1 MSNPKMVIVGGGLAG
16 LSAGCYARVNDFD
29 VTIVEH
35 NLGLGGV
42 CTAWYRGAYLVDGCI
57 HWLTGGPFMEIYEEL
72 GIIPPVE
79 VRPLTEFATYRHARD
94 EWSISI
100 GRDLVKTADA
110 LRRLAPEDADEIA
123 RLFEAA
129 DHVAAV
135 SPPVTRA
142 PELAGLGERLRDLWQ
157 LRHDLGTFAHFRK
170 PVGRWIEE
178 DLKSPRSRAVFG
190 RLMPPETPAFFLLM
204 VLGYLERGW
213 LSRPIGGTARF
224 RDALIHHYR
233 ALGGEA
239 LVNTTVEEILVRDGR
254 ARGVRLTDG
263 TMLEGDVV
271 VSTSSVPESVFR
283 LLAGRYGTS
292 QWSDRMERWKMFR
305 PIVLASYGVG
315 LPFDD
320 QPSTLI
326 LDAIDPLTVGGPQ
339 QEYLYVRI
347 YNEDPSFAPPG
358 HTVVQTMVETDYDWW
373 ATQGSSYQHEK
384 DVVADRVAT
393 CIDRYLPGM
402 QAAVKMTDIA
412 TPLTFWRNAR
422 AWRGAFEGWL
432 PGSNIFTHVP
442 KTLPGLER
450 FCLAGQWV
458 EPGGGVPMAT
468 MSGRHVVEIICA
480 AQGRQFRASLAEHRV
495 AL

>member
-1 MSNPKMVIVGGGLAG
+1 MSNPKLVIVGGGLAG

-35 NLGLGGV
+35 NLSLGGV
-42 CTAWYRGAYLVDGCI
+42 CTAWHRGAYLVDGCI
-57 HWLTGGPFMEIYEEL
+57 HWLTGGPFMAIYEEL

-79 VRPLTEFATYRHARD
+79 VRPLEEFATYRHARD
-94 EWSISI
+94 KWSVSI
-100 GRDLVKTADA
+100 RRNLAETADA
-110 LRRLAPEDADEIA
+110 LCGLAPEDADEIA

-135 SPPVTRA
+135 SPPVTHA
-142 PELAGLGERLRDLWQ
+142 PELTGLAERLRDLWQ

-170 PVGRWIEE
+170 PVCQWIDE
-178 DLKSPRSRAVFG
+178 DLKSARTRAVFR
-190 RLMPPETPAFFLLM
+190 RLMPPETPTLFLLM
-204 VLGYLERGW
+204 VLGYLARGW

-224 RDALIHHYR
+224 RDALINRYY

-239 LVNTTVEEILVRDGR
+239 LVNTTVEEILVSGNR

-263 TMLEGDVV
+263 TILEADVV
-271 VSTSSVPESVFR
+271 VSTSSAPETVFR

-292 QWSDRMERWKMFR
+292 EWSNRMERWKMFR

-315 LPFDD
+315 RPFDD
-320 QPSTLI
+320 QPPTLI
-326 LDAIDPLTVGGPQ
+326 IDGIEPLTVGGPE
-339 QEYLYVRI
+339 QEYLYLRI
-347 YNEDPSFAPPG
+347 YNEDPSFAPAG

-373 ATQGSSYQHEK
+373 ATRGSSYQHQK
-384 DVVADRVAT
+384 DVVADRLLT
-393 CIDRYLPGM
+393 CIERYLPGTKT
-402 QAAVKMTDIA
+402 AVTMSDIA

-422 AWRGAFEGWL
+422 SWRGAFEGWL
-432 PGSNIFTHVP
+432 PGSNVFTHVP

-450 FCLAGQWV
+450 FYLAGQWV

-468 MSGRHVVEIICA
+468 MSGRHVVEIISA
-480 AQGRQFRASLAEHRV
+480 AWRRQFRPSLAEHHV
-495 AL
+495 AI

>member
-1 MSNPKMVIVGGGLAG
+1 MSNPKLVIVGGGLAG

-35 NLGLGGV
+35 NLELGGV
-42 CTAWYRGAYLVDGCI
+42 CTAWRRGGYLVDGCI
-57 HWLTGGPFMEIYEEL
+57 HWLTGGPYMEIYEEL

-79 VRPLTEFATYRHARD
+79 VRPLAEFATYRHARD
-94 EWSISI
+94 GWSVSI
-100 GRDLVKTADA
+100 GRDLAQTADA
-110 LRRLAPEDADEIA
+110 LRRLSPEDSDEIA
-123 RLFEAA
+123 RVFEAA
-129 DHVAAV
+129 DHVANL
-135 SPPVTRA
+135 SPPVTHA
-142 PELAGLGERLRDLWQ
+142 PELTGLGEQLRALWP
-157 LRHDLGTFAHFRK
+157 LRHDLGTLAHFRK
-170 PVGRWIEE
+170 PVGKWIDE

-190 RLMPPETPAFFLLM
+190 RLMPPEAPTFFLLM
-204 VLGYLERGW
+204 VLGYLGRGW

-224 RDALIHHYR
+224 RDALIQHYR
-233 ALGGEA
+233 ALGGA
-239 LVNTTVEEILVRDGR
+239 TLVNTTVEEILVSDGR

-263 TMLEGDVV
+263 TMLEADIV
-271 VSTSSVPESVFR
+271 VSTSSVPETVFR

-292 QWSDRMERWKMFR
+292 QWSERMERWKMFR

-315 LPFDD
+315 RPFDD

-326 LDAIDPLTVGGPQ
+326 IDAIDPIIAAGSQ
-339 QEYLYVRI
+339 QDYLYLRI
-347 YNEDPSFAPPG
+347 FNEEPSFAPPG
-358 HTVVQTMVETDYDWW
+358 HTMVQTMVETDYEWW
-373 ATQGSSYQHEK
+373 ATRGSSYQHAK

-393 CIDRYLPGM
+393 CIDHYLPGM
-402 QAAVKMTDIA
+402 KAAVQMTDIA

-422 AWRGAFEGWL
+422 TWRGAFEGWL
-432 PGSNIFTHVP
+432 PSSNIFTHVS

-450 FCLAGQWV
+450 LYLAGQWV

-495 AL
+495 AR